1 MEAQLEVSARRRHS
15 LSLPK
20 SSFFVERVE
29 FVGVNILPSGNMP
42 ERSKHDL
49 LRKWPKP
56 KDIHN
61 VASYI
66 AFGMFYMKCISRF
79 EMKVKLLRELTN
91 SHGWD
96 VLILYPGNVT
106 AGGSAESCYRLAGS
120 VRSSV
125 EGSG

>member
-1 MEAQLEVSARRRHS
+1 MEVSARRRHS

-79 EMKVKLLRELTN
+79 EMKVKLL
-91 SHGWD
+91 
-96 VLILYPGNVT
+96 
-106 AGGSAESCYRLAGS
+106 
-120 VRSSV
+120 
-125 EGSG
+125 